1 MSQCYLSQSG
11 QCGAVLL
18 CAPIALAED
27 NAFEIFFLWNSISE
41 FKIISI
47 YDRILNLSEFKS
59 NMVKDG
65 NLTIYFG
72 LKFPKPESGNWSI
85 RVILHRETNQNDEI
99 QILEEKQLFFRLSPE
114 QERIRNFLQR
124 SESD

>member
-1 MSQCYLSQSG
+1 MASTKAYSRVNEGVLRLILRY
-11 QCGAVLL
+11 GAL
-18 CAPIALAED
+18 
-27 NAFEIFFLWNSISE
+27 LWNSISE
-41 FKIISI
+41 FKIIYI
-47 YDRILNLSEFKS
+47 DDRILNLSEFKS

-65 NLTIYFG
+65 NITIYFG

-85 RVILHRETNQNDEI
+85 RVILHQETNQNDEI
-99 QILEEKQLFFRLSPE
+99 QILEEKQLYFRLDPE

>member
-1 MSQCYLSQSG
+1 
-11 QCGAVLL
+11 
-18 CAPIALAED
+18 
-27 NAFEIFFLWNSISE
+27 
-41 FKIISI
+41 
-47 YDRILNLSEFKS
+47 
-59 NMVKDG
+59 MVKDG
-65 NLTIYFG
+65 NFTIYFG

-99 QILEEKQLFFRLSPE
+99 QILDERQLFFRLSPE